1 MSPSKG
7 PSQSYISASPSKEGG
22 KSEVERIREFKARMA
37 DMKNLKPRLTPL
49 LAYSKERWAEFR
61 AEIPYQLPHLRQD
74 HLNRKV
80 QNEWEQMTDEEKA
93 VYVKKV
99 SASAH
104 LTWIF
109 RMSKK

>member
-1 MSPSKG
+1 M
-7 PSQSYISASPSKEGG
+7 
-22 KSEVERIREFKARMA
+22 ERIREFKARMA

-80 QNEWEQMTDEEKA
+80 QDEWAQMTEEEKA

-99 SASAH
+99 SAH